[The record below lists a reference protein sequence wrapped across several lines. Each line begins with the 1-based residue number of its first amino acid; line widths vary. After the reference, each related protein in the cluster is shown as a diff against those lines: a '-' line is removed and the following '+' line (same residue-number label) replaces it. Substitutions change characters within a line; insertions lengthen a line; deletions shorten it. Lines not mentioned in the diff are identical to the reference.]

1 MTCCVD
7 FVFHK
12 FLDVIQDSI
21 PPELDC
27 APRLL
32 ILTAGFGEG
41 HNAAARALHAA
52 WTLRHGE
59 YSAAVS
65 DVFEE
70 ANPLLNRYAR
80 KGYLTLINRMP
91 RLWNRMYAFLDK
103 SASSF
108 GTMARFLV
116 TERRVLR
123 SVLERNRPDV
133 VCSTY
138 PVYAFL
144 MEEALREAGLRVP
157 HFNIVT
163 DSISINALWWKGG
176 ATGWFMPNEDS
187 AEVIRRAG
195 VDPRRVYVDGFPVAP
210 EFAEDWDAEALPN
223 LASGARPRVLVIIHS
238 GTRAAESARAL
249 LRETEWEVTCA
260 VGRDEALRVE
270 LEQLAARRAAPAR
283 VVGWTSEMPGFL
295 RTHHVV
301 VSKAGGA
308 TTQEAIAARCPM
320 LVTQIV
326 PGQEEGNYELLRRH
340 GIGGYAPNAEA
351 LLQKLRAAF
360 ARGGALWEAWRDALE
375 PLARPDAADRIVGRM
390 LHMARR
396 SETADL

>member
-1 MTCCVD
+1 MV
-7 FVFHK
+7 
-12 FLDVIQDSI
+12 SS
-21 PPELDC
+21 
-27 APRLL
+27 PRLL

-52 WTLRHGE
+52 WTLRHGKS
-59 YSAAVS
+59 SARVA

-91 RLWNRMYAFLDK
+91 GLWSRMYTFLDK

-108 GTMARFLV
+108 GAMTRALV
-116 TERRVLR
+116 AERRVLR
-123 SVLERNRPDV
+123 TLLERNQPDA

-144 MEEALREAGLRVP
+144 MEEATREAGVRAP
-157 HFNIVT
+157 HFNVVT
-163 DSISINALWWKGG
+163 DSISINALWWKAG
-176 ATGWFMPNEDS
+176 ASGWFMPNEDS
-187 AEVIRRAG
+187 AEVVRRAG
-195 VDPRRVYVDGFPVAP
+195 VDLRRVFVDGFPVAP
-210 EFAEDWDAEALPN
+210 QFAADLEEEPAPD
-223 LASGARPRVLVIIHS
+223 LASGGRPRVLVIIHS
-238 GTRAAESARAL
+238 GARAAEAARRL

-260 VGRDEALRVE
+260 VGRDHALRAE
-270 LEQLAARRAAPAR
+270 LEQLAMERSAPAQ
-283 VVGWTSEMPGFL
+283 VLGWTSRMPALL

-340 GIGGYAPNAEA
+340 GIGGYAPHAEA
-351 LLQKLRAAF
+351 VIQKLRTAF
-360 ARGGALWEAWRDALE
+360 AHGGALWGTWRDALE
-375 PLARPDAADRIVGRM
+375 PLARPDAAHRIVSRM
-390 LHMARR
+390 LHMTRHPQMAGV
-396 SETADL
+396 